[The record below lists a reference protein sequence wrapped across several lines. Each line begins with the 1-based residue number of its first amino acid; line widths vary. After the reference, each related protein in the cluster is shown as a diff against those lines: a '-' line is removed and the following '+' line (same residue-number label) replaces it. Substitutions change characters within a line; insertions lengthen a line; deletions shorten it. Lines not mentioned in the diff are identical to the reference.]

1 MARIEQ
7 LRKGFE
13 RLMEVI
19 VLVLMVTLST
29 LIIVAVFYRRAGA
42 SLTWYDEVASVL
54 LAWLTYYGSALAATK
69 RAHIGFEGIV
79 EAVPPR
85 WGLTMLVIG
94 EVVVI
99 GFFAVLAWTGWE
111 VLMILRGDTLVSLP
125 QVPVMLTQSVIPIGA
140 VLFIIG
146 QLLSLP
152 EYWRKVKA
160 GESLN
165 PEDQLQPPPEAE
177 PARAVEHG
185 ARPEAE
191 RERAR

>member
-1 MARIEQ
+1 MARIER

-13 RLMEVI
+13 RLMEVV
-19 VLVLMVTLST
+19 VLALMVTLSA

-42 SLTWYDEVASVL
+42 SLSWYDEVASVL

-85 WGLTMLVIG
+85 WGLTMLLIG
-94 EVVVI
+94 EAVVI

-140 VLFIIG
+140 VLFIVG

-165 PEDQLQPPPEAE
+165 PEIQLDSLPEDE
-177 PARAVEHG
+177 PGSVNGQG
-185 ARPEAE
+185 ARPVAE
-191 RERAR
+191 RERAQ

>member
-1 MARIEQ
+1 MARIER

-13 RLMEVI
+13 RLMEVV
-19 VLVLMVTLST
+19 VLALMVTLSA

-42 SLTWYDEVASVL
+42 SLSWYDEVASVL

-85 WGLTMLVIG
+85 WGLTMLLIG
-94 EVVVI
+94 EAVVI

-140 VLFIIG
+140 VLFIVG

-152 EYWRKVKA
+152 DYWRKVKA

-165 PEDQLQPPPEAE
+165 PEVQLDSPLKDE
-177 PARAVEHG
+177 PGSVNGQG
-185 ARPEAE
+185 ARPVAE
-191 RERAR
+191 RERAQ